1 MFSNIKSEKSLRKK
15 EILEISNEEGN
26 NICFECGKIKYI
38 TNK

>member
-15 EILEISNEEGN
+15 EILEISNEEAN

-38 TNK
+38 NK